1 MEETKKIKTE
11 NEKDKSSANSPEE
24 ITTYNRK
31 SVDRIKRNIM
41 LLLFIV
47 SAISIVFCIYLMAK
61 MLNMEKQ
68 IDQLNAELD
77 ARKQG
82 TVVYADADTDGIL
95 EDDLLA
101 LDYDATDDIGKNNSE
116 ENTYLGA
123 TGEGGNVSEN
133 ASTEST
139 GEINRK
145 SNGKKVY
152 LTFDDG
158 PSIYTDEILAILEE
172 KNVKATFFVV
182 YNEDEE
188 LWDEYNKIVEGGHTL
203 GMHSYSHV
211 YDVVYANK
219 ESFEEDVTN
228 IHDFLYEQT
237 GIDCTYYR
245 FPGGSSNTVTEV
257 DIKTRIGYLNE
268 EGYTYFDWNS
278 LSGDAVDVTLTPE
291 QLNENIMSY
300 VRCNQGD
307 SIVLMHDLKNN
318 HATVEGLADL
328 IDTLKEEGYEI
339 CPIDENTQPVQHV
352 SYKLED

>member
-1 MEETKKIKTE
+1 MLHQRICITMLLYHNIWECKGFFMEETKKIKTE

-188 LWDEYNKIVEGGHTL
+188 LWDEYTKI
-203 GMHSYSHV
+203 
-211 YDVVYANK
+211 
-219 ESFEEDVTN
+219 
-228 IHDFLYEQT
+228 
-237 GIDCTYYR
+237 
-245 FPGGSSNTVTEV
+245 EV
-257 DIKTRIGYLNE
+257 IL
-268 EGYTYFDWNS
+268 
-278 LSGDAVDVTLTPE
+278 
-291 QLNENIMSY
+291 
-300 VRCNQGD
+300 
-307 SIVLMHDLKNN
+307 
-318 HATVEGLADL
+318 L
-328 IDTLKEEGYEI
+328 I
-339 CPIDENTQPVQHV
+339 
-352 SYKLED
+352 